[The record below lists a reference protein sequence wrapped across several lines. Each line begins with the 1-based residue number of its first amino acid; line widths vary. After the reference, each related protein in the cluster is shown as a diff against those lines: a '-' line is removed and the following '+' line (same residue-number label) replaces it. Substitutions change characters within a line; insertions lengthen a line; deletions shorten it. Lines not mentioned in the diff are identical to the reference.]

1 MTNPG
6 DYEFLHGLEVEVEA
20 ELSIAQSRYP
30 EDFSATPVTAWLVDP
45 ADGERYE
52 VGLRGLLDA
61 VKAVEDATFP
71 TGEPGLR

>member
-6 DYEFLHGLEVEVEA
+6 EYESLHSLEVEVEA
-20 ELSIAQSRYP
+20 ELSIAQSSFP
-30 EDFSATPVTAWLVDP
+30 EAFSATPVTEWLVDP

-71 TGEPGLR
+71 TIEPGL